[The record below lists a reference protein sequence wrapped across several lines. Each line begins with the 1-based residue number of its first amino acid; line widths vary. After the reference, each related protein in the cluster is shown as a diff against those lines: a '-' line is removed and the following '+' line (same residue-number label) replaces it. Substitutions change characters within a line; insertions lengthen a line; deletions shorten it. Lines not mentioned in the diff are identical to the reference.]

1 MVENKKSYKRLFI
14 SDIDWINN
22 ARINCFHGFDVFAE
36 GYYNGADILVKHV
49 IENGTDQDTLV
60 YPIVFLYRQHLELRF
75 KEIIRE
81 GWLLLNEGQDF
92 RPIHDLQILWRQVKE
107 VIKKLW
113 PDEEETQGESLIEH
127 IVNEFSTLDQHSFS
141 FRYPESKDGEKFL
154 ANLEN
159 INIRHLSE
167 MLQEAYEFLY
177 GVSAAIVHYRSLAS
191 EYSSDCW
198 YE

>member
-1 MVENKKSYKRLFI
+1 MVENNQSYKGLFI

-22 ARINCFHGFDVFAE
+22 ARINCFHGFDVMAE

-49 IENGTDQDTLV
+49 IENGTGQDTLV

-92 RPIHDLQILWRQVKE
+92 PKQHDLQILWGQVKKIIE
-107 VIKKLW
+107 KLW
-113 PDEEETQGESLIEH
+113 PDEEKTQEEGLIEH
-127 IVNEFSTLDQHSFS
+127 IVNDFSALDGQSFS
-141 FRYPESKDGEKFL
+141 FRYPEDKEGNNPL
-154 ANLEN
+154 AGLQY

-167 MLQEAYEFLY
+167 MIQEAYNFLY

>member
-1 MVENKKSYKRLFI
+1 MVKNKKSYKKLFI
-14 SDIDWINN
+14 SDIDCMND
-22 ARINCFHGFDVFAE
+22 ARINLFHGFDVFAV
-36 GYYNGADILVKHV
+36 GYQSAADILVKHV

-92 RPIHDLQILWRQVKE
+92 PITHDLQILWGQVKK
-107 VIKKLW
+107 VIEKVF
-113 PDEEETQGESLIEH
+113 PDDEETQEEGLIEH
-127 IVNEFSTLDQHSFS
+127 IVNEFSTRDRHSFS
-141 FRYPESKDGEKFL
+141 FRYPEDTKRNNPL
-154 ANLEN
+154 ASLQD

-167 MLQEAYEFLY
+167 MIQEASDFLY
-177 GVSAAIVHYRSLAS
+177 GVSSAIVDMRSWAS

>member
-1 MVENKKSYKRLFI
+1 MVKNNQSYKGLFI

-22 ARINCFHGFDVFAE
+22 ARINCFHGFDVLAE
-36 GYYNGADILVKHV
+36 GYYNGADILVNHV
-49 IENGTDQDTLV
+49 IENGTGQDTLV

-81 GWLLLNEGQDF
+81 GWLLLNEGKDF
-92 RPIHDLQILWRQVKE
+92 RPTHDLQILWGQVKE
-107 VIKKLW
+107 VIEKVF
-113 PDEEETQGESLIEH
+113 PEDEKTPGESLTEH
-127 IVNEFSTLDQHSFS
+127 IVKEFSIHDPISMS
-141 FRYPESKDGEKFL
+141 FRYPESKDGKKFL

-159 INIRHLSE
+159 ISISHLSE
-167 MLQEAYEFLY
+167 MLQGAYEFLY
-177 GVSAAIVHYRSLAS
+177 GVIAAIVHYRSLAS

>member
-1 MVENKKSYKRLFI
+1 MVKNNQSYKGLFI

-22 ARINCFHGFDVFAE
+22 ARINCFHGFDVLAE
-36 GYYNGADILVKHV
+36 GYYNGADILVNHV
-49 IENGTDQDTLV
+49 IENGTGQDTLV

-92 RPIHDLQILWRQVKE
+92 RPIHDLQILWGQVKE

-113 PDEEETQGESLIEH
+113 PDEEETQEEGLIEH
-127 IVNEFSTLDQHSFS
+127 IVDEFRIFDPRSMS
-141 FRYPESKDGEKFL
+141 FRYPEGTDGKKFL

-167 MLQEAYEFLY
+167 MLQEASDFLY
-177 GVSAAIVHYRSLAS
+177 GVSAAIVDMRSWAS

>member
-1 MVENKKSYKRLFI
+1 MVENNQSYKGLFI
-14 SDIDWINN
+14 SDIDWTNN
-22 ARINCFHGFDVFAE
+22 ARINPFYGFDALAE
-36 GYYNGADILVKHV
+36 GYHSGADILVKHV
-49 IENGTDQDTLV
+49 IENGTGQDTLV

-92 RPIHDLQILWRQVKE
+92 RPIHDLQILWGQVKE

-113 PDEEETQGESLIEH
+113 PDEEETQGERLIEH
-127 IVNEFSTLDQHSFS
+127 IVNEFSTLDRQSFS
-141 FRYPESKDGEKFL
+141 FRYPEDKEGNNPL
-154 ANLEN
+154 AGLQY

-167 MLQEAYEFLY
+167 MIQEAYEFLY

>member
-1 MVENKKSYKRLFI
+1 MVENNQSYKGLFI

-22 ARINCFHGFDVFAE
+22 ARINCFHGFDVMAE

-49 IENGTDQDTLV
+49 IENGTGQDTLV

-92 RPIHDLQILWRQVKE
+92 PITHDLQILWGLVKK
-107 VIKKLW
+107 VIEKLW
-113 PDEEETQGESLIEH
+113 PDEEKTQEEGLIEH
-127 IVNEFSTLDQHSFS
+127 IVNDFSTLDGQSFS
-141 FRYPESKDGEKFL
+141 FRYPEDKEGNNPL
-154 ANLEN
+154 AGLQY

-167 MLQEAYEFLY
+167 MLKEAYNFLY

-191 EYSSDCW
+191 EYSSYCW
-198 YE
+198 

>member
-22 ARINCFHGFDVFAE
+22 ARINLFYGFDVLAV
-36 GYYNGADILVKHV
+36 GYQSAADILVKHV

-81 GWLLLNEGQDF
+81 GWLLLNEGKDF
-92 RPIHDLQILWRQVKE
+92 LPIHDLQELWKQVKE

-127 IVNEFSTLDQHSFS
+127 IVNEFTEHDKQSYS
-141 FRYPESKDGEKFL
+141 FRYPEDKKGNNPL
-154 ANLEN
+154 AELQY

-167 MLQEAYEFLY
+167 MIQEVSDFLY
-177 GVSAAIVHYRSLAS
+177 GVSAAIVDMRSWAS
-191 EYSSDCW
+191 EYSSDC
-198 YE
+198 

>member
-1 MVENKKSYKRLFI
+1 MVKNNQSYKGLFI

-36 GYYNGADILVKHV
+36 GYYNGADILVNHV
-49 IENGTDQDTLV
+49 IENGTGQDTLV

-92 RPIHDLQILWRQVKE
+92 RITHDLQILWGQVKE

-113 PDEEETQGESLIEH
+113 PDEEKTQEESLIEH
-127 IVNEFSTLDQHSFS
+127 IVDEFSTLDRQSFS
-141 FRYPESKDGEKFL
+141 FRYPEDTQGNNPL
-154 ANLEN
+154 AGLQY
-159 INIRHLSE
+159 IHIRHLSE
-167 MLQEAYEFLY
+167 MMQEAYNFLY